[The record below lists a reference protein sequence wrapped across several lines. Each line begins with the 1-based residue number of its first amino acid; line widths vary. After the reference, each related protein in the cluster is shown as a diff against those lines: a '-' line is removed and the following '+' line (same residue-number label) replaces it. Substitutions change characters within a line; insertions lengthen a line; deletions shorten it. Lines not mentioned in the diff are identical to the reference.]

1 MKTCRHL
8 FQSRWRGAAAVLAVL
23 MFVVFFYPP
32 TISIAQSSASD
43 EGNIKLQLCK
53 RACEPERFQHALL
66 PLPMPT
72 SASIR
77 LSMYARAGS
86 S

>member
-23 MFVVFFYPP
+23 MFVVFFYLP

-43 EGNIKLQLCK
+43 EGNIKLSYASELTN
-53 RACEPERFQHALL
+53 LSDS
-66 PLPMPT
+66 T

-77 LSMYARAGS
+77 TINVRKGLGS